1 MRNTIRQPILILA
14 VCAPL
19 LLSGCASNPS
29 QQKIGAA
36 VGGILGGIG
45 GALIAHPQGRT
56 AAIIIGILMGVT
68 IGGGIGRTMDEV
80 DRMRVAQI
88 LERTPSRRPMSWRN
102 PNSGIQ
108 YTVTPRRTYQ
118 RPAPRYRMKVAQML
132 EHTPSR
138 RSMSWRNPDSGR
150 QYTVTPWWIYQR
162 SAARRYCRE
171 YILKAQ
177 VGGRYQQIYSTACRQ
192 PDGSWQVRS

>member
-1 MRNTIRQPILILA
+1 MRNTIRQPILILV

-56 AAIIIGILMGVT
+56 AAIIIGTLMGVT

-80 DRMRVAQI
+80 DRMKVAQI

-108 YTVTPRRTYQ
+108 YTVTPRRT
-118 RPAPRYRMKVAQML
+118 
-132 EHTPSR
+132 
-138 RSMSWRNPDSGR
+138 
-150 QYTVTPWWIYQR
+150 YQR